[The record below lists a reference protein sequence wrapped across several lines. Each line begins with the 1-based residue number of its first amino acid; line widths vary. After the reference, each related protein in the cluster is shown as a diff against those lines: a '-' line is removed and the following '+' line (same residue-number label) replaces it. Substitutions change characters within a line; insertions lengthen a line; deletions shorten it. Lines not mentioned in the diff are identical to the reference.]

1 MTGLFG
7 SVFDPPHIG
16 HEAVLRRARE
26 HFALKPVVI
35 LVVADPGHKEVTTE
49 AGVRL
54 ELARA
59 AFPDEQVELDPHPR
73 TVDMLR
79 ERRFGDPIFL
89 VGADEFC
96 DFLRWKEPDGV
107 LELARLGVA
116 TRPGYPRER
125 LEEPADDRWVE
136 DAFAVGDAVE
146 SVDEQGDVGYPFLE
160 QVAAARG
167 VLLEELDCVAR
178 CQVLREDEDADL
190 RVSGPDLAGGD

>member
-7 SVFDPPHIG
+7 SVFDPPHVG

-125 LEEPADDRWVE
+125 LDSVLAELDRPDRVVFFEIEPL
-136 DAFAVGDAVE
+136 
-146 SVDEQGDVGYPFLE
+146 DVSSSDIRARVARGEPIDGLVLPA
-160 QVAAARG
+160 VAAEIARFG
-167 VLLEELDCVAR
+167 LYRRD
-178 CQVLREDEDADL
+178 
-190 RVSGPDLAGGD
+190 G